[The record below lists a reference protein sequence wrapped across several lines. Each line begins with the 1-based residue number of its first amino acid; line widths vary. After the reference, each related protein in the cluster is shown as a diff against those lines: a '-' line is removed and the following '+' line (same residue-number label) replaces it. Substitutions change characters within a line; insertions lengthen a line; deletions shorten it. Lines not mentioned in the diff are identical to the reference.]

1 MMTIQYDYSAIRE
14 GLSKESLAS
23 RSPTLW
29 RYNELL
35 PISEKRNTISLSE
48 GYTPL
53 VAAERMGPSL
63 GLSHLLLKDET
74 RLPTGSLKDRC
85 ATVSISKAVESGVQ
99 AVVVSSSGNGAS
111 SMAAYSAR
119 AGIACYVFVPAEAP
133 MNKLA
138 QSMAYGARVTK
149 VKGGVAGTDV
159 VAGMVGKQKGW
170 PNLSTA
176 TTFNPYALQGQ
187 KTGAYEIVEQLGWR
201 APDWVVLP
209 VGSGNV
215 LAGQWEGFKD
225 LQHLGLIDRVPR
237 LAAVQAAGC
246 APFTDAFRRG
256 LSAAEVKPWENS
268 QTIAGGVRDE
278 YPFDVELALP
288 ALRESGGTA
297 VTVTDREILEV
308 MGSIARS
315 EGIFVEP
322 TGAVAPAGLKRLKE
336 ENAINKDDVVVA
348 MLTGSGLKDPQHL
361 GKMVPEPLIIE
372 PTAEAVARLF

>member
-1 MMTIQYDYSAIRE
+1 MTIRYDYSVVRE
-14 GLSKESLAS
+14 GLNMESLKS
-23 RSPTLW
+23 RGPTLW
-29 RYNELL
+29 RYGELL
-35 PISEKRNTISLSE
+35 PISEARNIVSLNE
-48 GYTPL
+48 GCTPL
-53 VAAERMGPSL
+53 IAAGRMGLSL
-63 GLSHLLLKDET
+63 GLSHLHLKDET

-85 ATVSISKAVESGVQ
+85 ATMSISKAVESGVR

-119 AGIACYVFVPAEAP
+119 AGIGCYVFVPSDAAT
-133 MNKLA
+133 NKLT
-138 QSMAYGARVTK
+138 QSIAYGARVTR
-149 VKGGVAGTDV
+149 VTGGVAGTDV
-159 VAGMVGKQKGW
+159 AAGMVAKQKGW

-176 TTFNPYALQGQ
+176 ATYNPYALQGQ
-187 KTGAYEIVEQLGWR
+187 KTGAYEIAEQLGWR

-225 LQHLGLIDRVPR
+225 LLGLGMIDRMPR

-256 LSAAEVKPWENS
+256 LSVSEVKPWKDP

-278 YPFDVELALP
+278 YPFDVEVALP

-297 VTVTDREILEV
+297 VAVADQEILEA
-308 MGSIARS
+308 MGSIARL

-322 TGAVAPAGLKRLKE
+322 TGAVATAGLKRLKE
-336 ENAINKDDVVVA
+336 EKAIDNDDVIVA

-361 GKMVPEPLIIE
+361 GGTMPEPPIIE
-372 PTAEAVARLF
+372 PTAAAVARLF